1 VRCRTR
7 NALVVLTAA
16 LAACTRLEPVR
27 DCQPRGPARPVCG
40 FQNPEDLVPL
50 PDGRRL
56 LVSEFGNIEGTR
68 PGRIVLYDLATD
80 ARTVLY
86 EGGAPAAAAE
96 RWGDPA
102 CPGPPSR
109 AFAPHGIDLGRRPDG
124 GLVLLAVDHG
134 GREAIEFFDVTVDG
148 AVAVTWRGCAMPPP
162 GSLLNDVASLPD
174 GGFVTTHMYERS
186 TGTVGLG
193 LAYLFGRR
201 TGYVLEWQ
209 PGRGFRR
216 LPGTDD
222 GFPNGITVARDGASI
237 YLDATMSNTV
247 RRIERAS
254 GRELARAAVQAPDNV
269 SWGDGRL
276 LVASIRQLLRDREA
290 LLEEIERSQREPDA
304 FGRFVVEVEQDGHWA
319 RAGAMGFELVN
330 RRSRIANLG
339 NLAIHP
345 DFRGRRLSDE
355 AAKLL
360 QRYLLF
366 ELDLHRLQL
375 EIYGFNER
383 AQRHAE
389 RAGFV
394 HEGARRRAYWRH
406 GEWVDGVIYGLV
418 REDLEP

>member
-1 VRCRTR
+1 MRCRTR

-102 CPGPPSR
+102 CSGPPSR

-222 GFPNGITVARDGASI
+222 GFPNGITVARDGADQRVWTLNVASAARWVI
-237 YLDATMSNTV
+237 HASSAPTRRPAFSTTAASVVSMSNTV
-247 RRIERAS
+247 RRIERAT
-254 GRELARAAVQAPDNV
+254 GRELARTAVQAPDNV

-276 LVASIRQLLRDREA
+276 LVASIRAPMYQVMGCDRITAGSCPTAFAIVALDPETLAQRELYAGAGPPMGAGTAAVEVGGELVIGSFAGDRLLRVR
-290 LLEEIERSQREPDA
+290 LP
-304 FGRFVVEVEQDGHWA
+304 
-319 RAGAMGFELVN
+319 
-330 RRSRIANLG
+330 SR
-339 NLAIHP
+339 
-345 DFRGRRLSDE
+345 
-355 AAKLL
+355 
-360 QRYLLF
+360 
-366 ELDLHRLQL
+366 
-375 EIYGFNER
+375 
-383 AQRHAE
+383 
-389 RAGFV
+389 
-394 HEGARRRAYWRH
+394 
-406 GEWVDGVIYGLV
+406 
-418 REDLEP
+418 

>member
-1 VRCRTR
+1 MRCRTR

-86 EGGAPAAAAE
+86 EGGAPAASAE

-162 GSLLNDVASLPD
+162 GSFLNDVASLPD
-174 GGFVTTHMYERS
+174 GGCVTTHMYERS
-186 TGTVGLG
+186 TGTVG
-193 LAYLFGRR
+193 
-201 TGYVLEWQ
+201 
-209 PGRGFRR
+209 
-216 LPGTDD
+216 
-222 GFPNGITVARDGASI
+222 DGACSGLI
-237 YLDATMSNTV
+237 STKPAPSSSPPH
-247 RRIERAS
+247 RAS
-254 GRELARAAVQAPDNV
+254 SARSSRSPWPQD
-269 SWGDGRL
+269 R
-276 LVASIRQLLRDREA
+276 RDRTWYSWSMN
-290 LLEEIERSQREPDA
+290 RSPSA
-304 FGRFVVEVEQDGHWA
+304 TC
-319 RAGAMGFELVN
+319 
-330 RRSRIANLG
+330 
-339 NLAIHP
+339 
-345 DFRGRRLSDE
+345 
-355 AAKLL
+355 
-360 QRYLLF
+360 
-366 ELDLHRLQL
+366 
-375 EIYGFNER
+375 
-383 AQRHAE
+383 
-389 RAGFV
+389 
-394 HEGARRRAYWRH
+394 
-406 GEWVDGVIYGLV
+406 
-418 REDLEP
+418 

>member
-1 VRCRTR
+1 MRCRTR

-86 EGGAPAAAAE
+86 EGGAPAAASE

-201 TGYVLEWQ
+201 TGYVFEWQ

-276 LVASIRQLLRDREA
+276 LVASIRAPMYQVMGCDRITAGSCPTAFAIVALDPETLAQRELYAGAGPPMGAGTAAVEVGGELVIGSFAGDRLLRVR
-290 LLEEIERSQREPDA
+290 LP
-304 FGRFVVEVEQDGHWA
+304 
-319 RAGAMGFELVN
+319 
-330 RRSRIANLG
+330 SR
-339 NLAIHP
+339 
-345 DFRGRRLSDE
+345 
-355 AAKLL
+355 
-360 QRYLLF
+360 
-366 ELDLHRLQL
+366 
-375 EIYGFNER
+375 
-383 AQRHAE
+383 
-389 RAGFV
+389 
-394 HEGARRRAYWRH
+394 
-406 GEWVDGVIYGLV
+406 
-418 REDLEP
+418 